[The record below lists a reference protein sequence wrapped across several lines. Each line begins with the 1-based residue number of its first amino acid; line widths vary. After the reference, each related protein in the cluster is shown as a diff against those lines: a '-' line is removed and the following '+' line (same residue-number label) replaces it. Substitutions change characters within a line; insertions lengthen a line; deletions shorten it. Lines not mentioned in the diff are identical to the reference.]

1 SFEKPSDIVIFFSVL
16 FIVVGFHENG
26 HGLTCKRYGGEVHE
40 VGFMLIYFMP
50 AFYANVSDAWT
61 FQSKA
66 AKLWVTFAGAFVE
79 LIICSIASFVWY
91 FSPPGYLTHDVAFI
105 FMLVAGLS
113 SILVNMNPLV
123 KLDGYFAL
131 IDYLEIPN
139 LSGESS
145 KYLSAL
151 ARKYIFRAQ
160 APIPEHK
167 PRLKRI
173 MFVYGLLALCYRIIF
188 LTFILL
194 FFNRM
199 IMGWFPEVGFFI
211 FLLIAWL
218 LLRKKLK
225 SLWNGVYHIYVDKK
239 EALMRPKS
247 LVVTSA
253 ALAIVLGL

>member
-1 SFEKPSDIVIFFSVL
+1 GVALAAQHVTGFVETIKGLNFIERSASEKSLMMLERLREERKLKAKVGSDGRDVFYQRFPLYDPDQLYNRIIKHIWFLWSREFFIFCMVMFSLAATIIISNWDTVSAGLARLKSFEKPSDIVIFFSVL

-145 KYLSAL
+145 K
-151 ARKYIFRAQ
+151 
-160 APIPEHK
+160 
-167 PRLKRI
+167 
-173 MFVYGLLALCYRIIF
+173 
-188 LTFILL
+188 
-194 FFNRM
+194 
-199 IMGWFPEVGFFI
+199 
-211 FLLIAWL
+211 
-218 LLRKKLK
+218 
-225 SLWNGVYHIYVDKK
+225 
-239 EALMRPKS
+239 
-247 LVVTSA
+247 
-253 ALAIVLGL
+253 